1 MRRPLRWLGG
11 IGAAACVAAGWVWG
25 PTALRGIEWFDVRT
39 VEVSGTRLL
48 APHEVLAVAGIAR
61 GQSLWDDREM
71 WERPLREHPAI
82 ASARVTRR
90 LPGTLRVRVE
100 EKHPVAYV
108 EAGTLRLATADG
120 ELLPVEPT
128 RRPVDLP
135 IVRAEWGDSAQ
146 GTVARGLL
154 ALAGR
159 LEALDPGLLG
169 SVSEIRATRRG
180 VGGAV
185 LVHPLGEIVVPADA
199 DAERLAELRA
209 VIADL
214 ERRAA
219 ADRLG
224 APSGVRV
231 DLRYD
236 DQVVVRF
243 PSSV

>member
-1 MRRPLRWLGG
+1 MRRPLRWIATVGAG
-11 IGAAACVAAGWVWG
+11 ACAAAAWLYG
-25 PTALRGIEWFDVRT
+25 PAALRGIDWFDVRT

-48 APHEVLAVAGIAR
+48 APHEVLAVAGISS
-61 GQSLWDDREM
+61 GQSLWDDRET

-90 LPGTLRVRVE
+90 IPGTLRVRVE

-108 EAGTLRLATADG
+108 EAGTLRLATAGG
-120 ELLPVEPT
+120 ELLPVDPT

-135 IVRAEWGDSAQ
+135 IVRAEWGDPEQVA
-146 GTVARGLL
+146 VARRLL

-159 LEALDPGLLG
+159 LEALDPALLAR
-169 SVSEIRATRRG
+169 VSEIRATRRG
-180 VGGAV
+180 GGAV
-185 LVHPLGEIVVPADA
+185 LVHPLGEIVVAPDA
-199 DAERLAELRA
+199 DAARLAELRA

-219 ADRLG
+219 ANRQV